1 MKRILTLAMA
11 CAFAVSCLAASI
23 VVNPSIVNPSPA
35 PAPSSVVK
43 ASDVMLPVGT
53 GKFISLQQLADMKV
67 ADYETLSGKKMGWLG
82 RLEFKL
88 GQKKLRNSINE
99 DGTVNNK
106 KLAKLAADRGDG
118 EGGGFHLGGFAL
130 GFFLGLIG
138 VIIAAV
144 IKDEKRRARL
154 RWALIGWLT
163 FVVIYLIL
171 VLH

>member
-1 MKRILTLAMA
+1 MKRILTLAIA
-11 CAFAVSCLAASI
+11 CAFAVSCFAASI
-23 VVNPSIVNPSPA
+23 VVNPSPA
-35 PAPSSVVK
+35 PAPATAVK
-43 ASDVMLPVGT
+43 ASDIMLPVGT
-53 GKFISLQQLADMKV
+53 GKFISLQQLADMK
-67 ADYETLSGKKMGWLG
+67 ATDYERLSGKKMGWLE

-106 KLAKLAADRGDG
+106 KLEKMAANHGDG
-118 EGGGFHLGGFAL
+118 ENGFHLGGFAL

-144 IKDEKRRARL
+144 IKDEKRKARL
-154 RWALIGWLT
+154 RWALIGWLV
-163 FVVIYLIL
+163 FIVIYLIL